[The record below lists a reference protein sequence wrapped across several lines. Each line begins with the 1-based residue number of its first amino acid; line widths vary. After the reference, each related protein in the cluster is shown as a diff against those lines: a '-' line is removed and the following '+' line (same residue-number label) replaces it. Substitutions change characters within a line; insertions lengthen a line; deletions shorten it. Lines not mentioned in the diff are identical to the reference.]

1 MNEHPHTGAD
11 EGGYCHTCDYIAG
24 LERDALEQRGLV
36 YVGNGLWVDAVALV
50 EAADKEQDP
59 TPARAAYPAR

>member
-50 EAADKEQDP
+50 EAADKEQVP